1 MISTPSSIGSP
12 AAGGACEARAV
23 RWLLPAVCCLLL
35 LQAGC
40 TAVSST
46 AALRDAVVDSLD
58 GALAVADGVATQTK
72 KTPRSAQKVAVEE
85 AADRA
90 ALAKADTDD
99 EPREDGDGGSTGDV
113 ADENDADEAVVTD
126 LDEGRES
133 DRPAENPE
141 VRQRMLIAAVDG
153 AIERLA
159 GVGGLDDAARATLLA
174 TLEETPSD
182 DWPAVIEAFA
192 SSLES
197 SLPPRQAP
205 VTPAA
210 AVVSAPAEPPAPAGL
225 EPPAL
230 NEPPAPAPSAVAG
243 QPATGEAAA
252 AAVAPTPTSLAVNNA
267 CFASRVLGWGSVERF
282 AADRFQPGQEVIVY
296 FELANLA
303 SNETEA
309 GHTTSIDTVLRLV
322 DADGR
327 RLHEW
332 TFHPIDETCRNRRR
346 DYFVR
351 YLVQFPA
358 DLPAGACRLE
368 LAVTDAV
375 AATTAQASLPLE
387 IAAVEQT
394 AATK

>member
-1 MISTPSSIGSP
+1 MIPTPSSIRSP
-12 AAGGACEARAV
+12 AEGRTDAAPVIR
-23 RWLLPAVCCLLL
+23 LLLTVACCLPLC
-35 LQAGC
+35 QAGC

-46 AALRDAVVDSLD
+46 AAFREAVIDTLEGSLPAANADA
-58 GALAVADGVATQTK
+58 TK
-72 KTPRSAQKVAVEE
+72 KTQRSAQKLVAA
-85 AADRA
+85 AADERA
-90 ALAKADTDD
+90 APAKAEADD
-99 EPREDGDGGSTGDV
+99 GELVDRSDETG
-113 ADENDADEAVVTD
+113 ADEAVVGD
-126 LDEGRES
+126 LEDGRDS

-141 VRQRMLIAAVDG
+141 VRQRMLVAAVDG

-197 SLPPRQAP
+197 SLPPQP
-205 VTPAA
+205 SPIVPAA
-210 AVVSAPAEPPAPAGL
+210 AVVSEPAEPPVSAAL

-230 NEPPAPAPSAVAG
+230 KEPLAATPPAVAEQAAGDDSA
-243 QPATGEAAA
+243 ATAAA
-252 AAVAPTPTSLAVNNA
+252 SSPPSLAVNNA
-267 CFASRVLGWGSVERF
+267 CFASRVLAWGSVERF

-303 SNETEA
+303 SNQTEA

-322 DADGR
+322 AADGR

-351 YLVQFPA
+351 YLVEFPA

-375 AATTAQASLPLE
+375 AATTAEASLPLE
-387 IAAVEQT
+387 IAAAQ
-394 AATK
+394 